1 MTWGRWK
8 VPSCWPVW
16 MLLIVVTTSGCSLF
30 RSTIEPF
37 TCSVTPSYH
46 QDGTADTDSYTVKK
60 ACLRG
65 IQQRLD
71 ACYKE

>member
-1 MTWGRWK
+1 
-8 VPSCWPVW
+8 

-37 TCSVTPSYH
+37 TCTVQKSYLP
-46 QDGTADTDSYTVKK
+46 DGTEDTTTYTVNK